1 MAGRLPGPS
10 TWRTSRSWRAP
21 RVGEARMT
29 VGTRSAYDS
38 THQAARNVATPARA
52 STRAR
57 WVLTGSRTF
66 IATGPASP
74 RDDLEVG
81 APVLGAPA
89 VAVVARH
96 RLVGSVA
103 D

>member
-1 MAGRLPGPS
+1 ML
-10 TWRTSRSWRAP
+10 RTSASSKCSTGKACRTS
-21 RVGEARMT
+21 VGEGRMT

-74 RDDLEVG
+74 RDDLGVG

-89 VAVVARH
+89 AAVVARA
-96 RLVGSVA
+96 RPVGSGA
-103 D
+103 DLV